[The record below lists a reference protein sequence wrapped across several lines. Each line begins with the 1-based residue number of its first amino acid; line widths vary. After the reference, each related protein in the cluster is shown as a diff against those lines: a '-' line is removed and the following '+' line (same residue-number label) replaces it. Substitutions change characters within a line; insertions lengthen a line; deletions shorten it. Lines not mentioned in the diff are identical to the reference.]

1 MTSRLMALMI
11 LWILE
16 INIAQQNMIGA
27 GHLDYT
33 REKAQGNVLSRQ
45 GGKEHKRCIEHAQ
58 PKPLSPK

>member
-27 GHLDYT
+27 GHLDYI
-33 REKAQGNVLSRQ
+33 EGKAQGNVLPRQ
-45 GGKEHKRCIEHAQ
+45 GGKEHKRCIGHAQ
-58 PKPLSPK
+58 PKPSHLE